1 MSDPLPSPKA
11 ETFFTKLRALF
22 SADRDST
29 LRQSLEGVIASHDAQ
44 NPAEVMRPE
53 ARSMMLNLI
62 AFADLR
68 VDDVMVPRADIVA
81 VEDGATLRELLDRF
95 ITANHSRMPVYRETL
110 DDLTGMV
117 HVKDLM
123 RWMSDKGTRRKRR
136 GKTAAQDTAPAS
148 SLSLTAADLSTEVK
162 HSGLQREVLFVP
174 PSMPASDLLIKMQ
187 STHIHMAIVVDEYG
201 GTDGL
206 VSIED
211 LVEEIVGDIS
221 DEHDAEETLI
231 VDHGDGTYTAD
242 ARADLEELE
251 AILKT
256 DFLPEERDAETD
268 TLGGLIFS
276 MLGRVPVRGELL
288 RHPSG
293 IEFEVLEADPRRVK
307 KIKIDARQKLKP
319 EEANGE
325 PPASTGGEQAA

>member
-11 ETFFTKLRALF
+11 DTFLTKLRSLF
-22 SADRDST
+22 SVDRDST
-29 LRQSLEGVIASHDAQ
+29 LRQSLEGAIANHDAQ
-44 NPAEVMRPE
+44 NPTAGMPPQ

-81 VEDGATLRELLDRF
+81 VDDTATIRELLDRF
-95 ITANHSRMPVYRETL
+95 ISANHSRMPVYRETL
-110 DDLTGMV
+110 DDLIGMV

-123 RWMSDKGTRRKRR
+123 RWMSETGAKRKRR
-136 GKTAAQDTAPAS
+136 GKAPKDSPAA
-148 SLSLTAADLSTEVK
+148 SLSLSSIDLSIEVK
-162 HSGLQREVLFVP
+162 QSGLAREVLFVP

-221 DEHDAEETLI
+221 DEHDADETLI
-231 VDHGDGTYTAD
+231 VDNKDGTFTAD
-242 ARADLEELE
+242 ARVDLEELE
-251 AILKT
+251 AMLKT

-268 TLGGLIFS
+268 TLGGLVFS

-307 KIKIDARQKLKP
+307 KIKIDTRDKTKP

-325 PPASTGGEQAA
+325 HAAPSDGEKAA

>member
-1 MSDPLPSPKA
+1 
-11 ETFFTKLRALF
+11 
-22 SADRDST
+22 
-29 LRQSLEGVIASHDAQ
+29 
-44 NPAEVMRPE
+44 
-53 ARSMMLNLI
+53 
-62 AFADLR
+62 

-81 VEDGATLRELLDRF
+81 VDDTATIRELLDRF
-95 ITANHSRMPVYRETL
+95 IDANHSRMPVYRETL
-110 DDLTGMV
+110 DDLTGMI

-123 RWMSDKGTRRKRR
+123 RWMSEKGAKRKRR
-136 GKTAAQDTAPAS
+136 GKAVKDAPAA
-148 SLSLTAADLSTEVK
+148 SLSLSSVDLSMEVK
-162 HSGLQREVLFVP
+162 QSGLAREVLFVP

-231 VDHGDGTYTAD
+231 VDNRDGTFTAD

-268 TLGGLIFS
+268 TLGGLVFS
-276 MLGRVPVRGELL
+276 MLGRVPVRGELV
-288 RHPSG
+288 RHSSG

-307 KIKIDARQKLKP
+307 KIKIDTRVKLEP

-325 PPASTGGEQAA
+325 HAAPKGEKAA